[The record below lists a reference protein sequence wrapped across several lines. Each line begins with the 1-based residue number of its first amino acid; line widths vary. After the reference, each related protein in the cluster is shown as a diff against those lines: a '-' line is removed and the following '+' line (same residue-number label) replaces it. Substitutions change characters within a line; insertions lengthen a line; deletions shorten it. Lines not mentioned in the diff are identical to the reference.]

1 MNIYILYIRI
11 VKALTKILNPLT
23 LYEFVVVVSAAVVI
37 FVVAAAA
44 VWPNCNSCVRC
55 VYFFFLSPQMIF

>member
-1 MNIYILYIRI
+1 M
-11 VKALTKILNPLT
+11 KALTKILNPLT

-55 VYFFFLSPQMIF
+55 VSFFLFLSPQMIF

>member
-1 MNIYILYIRI
+1 M
-11 VKALTKILNPLT
+11 KALTKILNPLT

-37 FVVAAAA
+37 LVVAAAA

-55 VYFFFLSPQMIF
+55 VYLIFYFYRRK